1 MKSREYGTI
10 ATYNGTY
17 AFIKPDAAEKDVFAH
32 ESELPSDS
40 IHRGDRV
47 SYDLVPDTYR
57 PGRMKAA
64 RVRFVDESKPDGG
77 VNPGMF
83 ARPAREKRGP
93 LGGNATGVMAEGLRK
108 LLRDPQRDGETN
120 P

>member
-17 AFIKPDAAEKDVFAH
+17 AFIKPDAAENDVFAH
-32 ESELPSDS
+32 SSELLSDS

-47 SYDLVPDTYR
+47 SYDLVPDTYK

-64 RVRFVDESKPDGG
+64 NVRLVDADKPDEG
-77 VNPGMF
+77 VSPGLF
-83 ARPAREKRGP
+83 AKPSRLSESNAKGP
-93 LGGNATGVMAEGLRK
+93 MADGLRK
-108 LLRDPQRDGETN
+108 LLGSKNAPE
-120 P
+120 